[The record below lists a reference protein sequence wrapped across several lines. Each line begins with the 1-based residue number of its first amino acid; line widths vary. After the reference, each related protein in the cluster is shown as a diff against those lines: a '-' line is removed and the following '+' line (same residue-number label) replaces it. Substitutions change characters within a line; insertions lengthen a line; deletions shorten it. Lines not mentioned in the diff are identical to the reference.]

1 MKLELNKCILMFSV
15 VLGSSLVSNA
25 ATVAPTKANGDFIA
39 GTGIPGDNFTVA
51 TGATGEQVALKARN
65 RATGQPLLQS
75 GSTYYVSP
83 GLTGASPTLTFDY
96 QFTPGSLPN
105 YGLKLD
111 VDFDPGAGTNF
122 ATIDQL
128 VLGGWSTAPFNDG
141 FFLNPGGGAWS
152 DNAPLYVY
160 SQSWNLGYTFWSTVF
175 GKSYDPN
182 APGTYEIVLTAYDPN
197 TSAVLSTSAIT
208 AVVVPLPPSA
218 WAGLA
223 LLGGLGVTGFVRNR
237 REQIASLA

>member
-1 MKLELNKCILMFSV
+1 MSSV
-15 VLGSSLVSNA
+15 VLMSSVISTA
-25 ATVAPTKANGDFIA
+25 ATVSPTKANGDYIA
-39 GTGIPGDNFTVA
+39 GTGIPANNFTVS

-75 GSTYYVSP
+75 GTTYYVSP

-96 QFTPGSLPN
+96 QFTPGSLAN

-111 VDFDPGAGTNF
+111 VDFDPGAGTDF

-128 VLGGWSTAPFNDG
+128 VVGGWSLPPFNDG
-141 FFLNPGGGAWS
+141 FFANPGGGAWS
-152 DNAPLYVY
+152 DNTTPYVY

-175 GKSYDPN
+175 GKSYNPN
-182 APGTYEIVLTAYDPN
+182 VPGTYEFVLTAYDPT
-197 TSAVLSTSAIT
+197 TSAVLSSSAIT

-223 LLGGLGVTGFVRNR
+223 LLGGLGITGIVRNR
-237 REQIASLA
+237 KEQLAMLG